1 MIMLCVLIYVRTG
14 CGLRTVVDIL
24 GIFEEVMDGACDKAP
39 SYKTVGNWV
48 RKLVLSIYNE
58 DRPLSS
64 KYVTIRDES
73 IMVNKEKLLFT
84 LGIEAEHQGRPVT
97 HGDTVV
103 LGMQIGSSFKK
114 EDVKKESERIT
125 EKMGSA
131 PEYDLSDGG
140 YNLVGWGA
148 RLAEVP
154 HHLDICHS
162 LGNCMKRVYG
172 EDAEFVALTT
182 KLGKSRLQYHL
193 TDKAWVLPPNMRAI
207 ARFMNLEDG
216 GVWAVKMLGCID
228 TLEDECRKAFS
239 FLKDYTAIINELHVC
254 VKAIRHVETL
264 INAYFS

>member
-24 GIFEEVMDGACDKAP
+24 GIFEEVMYGACDKAP

-48 RKLVLSIYNE
+48 RKLGLSIYNE

-73 IMVNKEKLLFT
+73 IMVNKEKLLLT

-140 YNLVGWGA
+140 YNLVGEGSSPCGGA
-148 RLAEVP
+148 A
-154 HHLDICHS
+154 S
-162 LGNCMKRVYG
+162 
-172 EDAEFVALTT
+172 
-182 KLGKSRLQYHL
+182 S
-193 TDKAWVLPPNMRAI
+193 
-207 ARFMNLEDG
+207 
-216 GVWAVKMLGCID
+216 
-228 TLEDECRKAFS
+228 
-239 FLKDYTAIINELHVC
+239 
-254 VKAIRHVETL
+254 
-264 INAYFS
+264 